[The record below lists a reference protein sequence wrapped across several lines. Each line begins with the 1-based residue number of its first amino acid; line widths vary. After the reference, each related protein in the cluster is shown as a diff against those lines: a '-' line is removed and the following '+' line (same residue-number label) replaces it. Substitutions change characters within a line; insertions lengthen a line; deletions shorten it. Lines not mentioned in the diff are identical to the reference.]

1 MTVREGTRRSRPVRV
16 RETCRIAVEPAE
28 LTAHHLVRE
37 AVFVHEQ
44 HLFPGSDRD
53 AVDDDPATVHVV
65 GLVDDHPVG
74 SVRLYE
80 RDPGEWQG
88 DRLAVL
94 PGRRAAHLGAALVRF
109 AVATARERG
118 GHVMIAY
125 VQQPN
130 EPFFRRLGWSRVG
143 EPFDYVGRA
152 HVRMDIALC

>member
-1 MTVREGTRRSRPVRV
+1 VTVREGARRSGPAGVQ
-16 RETCRIAVEPAE
+16 ETCRIAVGPAE

-53 AVDDDPATVHVV
+53 AVDDNPATVHVV

-80 RDPGEWQG
+80 RDPGEWRG

-94 PGRRAAHLGAALVRF
+94 PGRRAGHLGAALVRF

-130 EPFFRRLGWSRVG
+130 ESFFRRLGWTRVG
-143 EPFDYVGRA
+143 EPFDYVGLP
-152 HVRMDIALC
+152 HVRMDITLR

>member
-1 MTVREGTRRSRPVRV
+1 VTVRESTRRSGPIRD

-44 HLFPGSDRD
+44 RLFPGSDRD

-65 GLVDDHPVG
+65 GFVDDHPVG

-80 RDPGEWQG
+80 RDPGEWKG

-94 PGRRAAHLGAALVRF
+94 PGRRAGHLGAALVRF

-130 EPFFRRLGWSRVG
+130 ETFFRHLGWTRVG
-143 EPFDYVGRA
+143 EPFDYVGQP
-152 HVRMDIALC
+152 HVRMDIALR